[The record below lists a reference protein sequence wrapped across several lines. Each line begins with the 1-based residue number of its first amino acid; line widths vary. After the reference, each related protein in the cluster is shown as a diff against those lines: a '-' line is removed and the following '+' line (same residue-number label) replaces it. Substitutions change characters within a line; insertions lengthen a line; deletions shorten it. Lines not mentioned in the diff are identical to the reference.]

1 MRGCLYVATAIAA
14 CAISVPSYAQVT
26 PGIPGPGGTAPAGTR
41 APTSAEIDAA
51 RRALVGESLSSIL
64 TPEDIV
70 SLRGAV
76 IRAQGAQSGVYAPA
90 PKVTPRVISVGGDRA
105 GASPP
110 TITLAFGIVTPITF
124 VDDRSNPWP
133 VSSIAYD
140 PRVFS
145 QDGQGCGSS
154 VQAPGGAERPATL
167 NIMPCRS
174 ESYGNF
180 SVELEGYT
188 WPIVVMAKSGMDA
201 TALDLPI
208 TVKVKGTSPLTPT
221 RVAGSGAAPSPV
233 SFAAAATRTTAGDNA
248 LALFGAGT
256 PPAGAARARVTGAAG
271 VSAWIYQNHLYLRGR
286 MVVVNP
292 PHDATADTPDG
303 VHVWRIARPVS
314 RVLVMLE
321 DGAETPI
328 TIDW

>member
-14 CAISVPSYAQVT
+14 FTVSLPSFAQVT
-26 PGIPGPGGTAPAGTR
+26 PSMPGPGGTAQAGTR
-41 APTSAEIDAA
+41 APTSEEIDAA

-64 TPEDIV
+64 TPQDIV

-76 IRAQGAQSGVYAPA
+76 MRAQGAQSGAYAPA
-90 PKVTPRVISVGGDRA
+90 PKVTPRVIPVGGDRA

-124 VDDRSNPWP
+124 VDDRNNPWP

-174 ESYGNF
+174 ESFGNF

-201 TALDLPI
+201 TALDLPVTI
-208 TVKVKGTSPLTPT
+208 KVKGTSPLTPT
-221 RVAGSGAAPSPV
+221 RVAGSAVTPSPV
-233 SFAAAATRTTAGDNA
+233 SFAAASTRTSAGDSS

-256 PPAGAARARVTGAAG
+256 PPAGAAPVRVTGASG
-271 VSAWIYQNHLYLRGR
+271 ISAWIYQGHLYLRGR
-286 MVVVNP
+286 MIVVNP
-292 PHDATADTPDG
+292 PHDATADIPDG
-303 VHVWRIARPVS
+303 LHVWRIARPVS

-321 DGAETPI
+321 DGTETPI
-328 TIDW
+328 AIDW